1 MSLRLKEI
9 KDFNSLEFKK
19 SLIIYQASFPPN
31 ETRPIEKVIEMLKD
45 DKNYHLLIALN
56 NDSVLGISLL
66 YMFKNLKVGF
76 LDYMAVS
83 PNHQRK
89 GIGTELFKF
98 TIKKCNSELSDVN
111 GLLLE
116 VQKENISDL
125 KEIRKRKDR
134 IRLYTRLGVKVL
146 NGVNYLLPSQNDGD
160 LEEMYLMIKPL
171 AAINSLSKLTVF
183 QYVDALYS
191 KIYQYENSND
201 LLTRIF
207 KNIPT
212 TVDICDLVI

>member
-19 SLIIYQASFPPN
+19 SLIIYQSSFPPN
-31 ETRPIEKVIEMLKD
+31 ETRPIEKVVEMLKD

-66 YMFKNLKVGF
+66 YMFKNLKLGF

-89 GIGTELFKF
+89 GIGTELFKY
-98 TIKKCNSELSDVN
+98 TIKKCYSELSDVN

-125 KEIRKRKDR
+125 KESRKRKDR
-134 IRLYTRLGVKVL
+134 IRLYTRLGVKLL
-146 NGVNYLLPSQNDGD
+146 NGVNYLLPSQNDGN

-201 LLTRIF
+201 LLTKVF

-212 TVDICDLVI
+212 TVNICDLVI